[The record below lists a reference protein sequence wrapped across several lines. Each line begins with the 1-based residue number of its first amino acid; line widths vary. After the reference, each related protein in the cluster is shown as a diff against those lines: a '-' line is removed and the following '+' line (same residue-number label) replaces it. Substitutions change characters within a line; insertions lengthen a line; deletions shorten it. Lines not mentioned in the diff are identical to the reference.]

1 MNINLD
7 ELNKLNQENAANPGK
22 IAAVYDWLS
31 RSEYFIYEVDQ
42 FDPLIQ
48 DLLIT
53 QIWTNEQEQLV
64 RSKIKHLVQTL
75 SGLNFYQSNTDV
87 LELIRLYEMLLVWVS
102 SVEYSITVSD

>member
-1 MNINLD
+1 MNINL
-7 ELNKLNQENAANPGK
+7 EKLNQINASSPGK

-53 QIWTNEQEQLV
+53 QIWTNDQEKLV

-75 SGLNFYQSNTDV
+75 SGLNFYESNTDV
-87 LELIRLYEMLLVWVS
+87 LELIRLYEMLDEWNTKDYDV
-102 SVEYSITVSD
+102 TTSD